1 MVEMIV
7 FRDDEEHIKGFEM
20 SGHAN
25 SGPYGHDLVC
35 AAASAVSFGSINAI
49 ISICGIEP
57 LIDMNDD
64 GGYLKVM
71 LPEKMAKESFEKAQT
86 LLQGMLVSFQTI
98 EKDYHQYITI
108 SEK

>member
-1 MVEMIV
+1 MIEMVV
-7 FRDDEEHIKGFEM
+7 YRDHNQNITGFQM

-35 AAASAVSFGSINAI
+35 AAASAVSFGTINSI
-49 ISICGIEP
+49 ISLCQIEP
-57 LIDMNDD
+57 LIDINDD
-64 GGYLKVM
+64 GGYLKMM
-71 LPEKMAKESFEKAQT
+71 LPNNMAKDSFEKAQT

-108 SEK
+108 SDN